1 VVCRKTR
8 RQFGVS
14 LGVKYATKQFVSKPL
29 LKIEWILVLPHFSH
43 APILV
48 QPIVPSQLTSG
59 VKAHLSLRG
68 DNFT

>member
-8 RQFGVS
+8 RQFGVR
-14 LGVKYATKQFVSKPL
+14 LGCEIRDETTRVKTASQDRMDT
-29 LKIEWILVLPHFSH
+29 VLPHFSH
-43 APILV
+43 APIIV
-48 QPIVPSQLTSG
+48 QSIVPSLLTSG